1 MGKKPG
7 SSDVDVEAIAP
18 DKPTGKAASPGTQS
32 EPPLTQVLAVAVAAI
47 GGQPREGQQQMA
59 DAVEHSLLT
68 GEHLLVQAG
77 TGTGKSLAYLVPA
90 LLHHETVVVATA
102 TIALQTQLVDR
113 DLPAL
118 VDAIAP
124 VLGRRPTFA
133 VLKGRSNYLCLSRV
147 MDGGPSDPAAAGGSE
162 AMFDA
167 DELIEADAAAR
178 GLDANSSSPLAL
190 QARQLRAWA
199 EETDT
204 GDRLELM
211 TPVDDRVWRAFSVSG
226 RECMGQSCPQV
237 QDCFAELAREKA
249 RQADVVVTN
258 HSLLAIGALEN
269 VPVLPEHSAV
279 VVDEAHELIDRAT
292 SAATRELS
300 VASVERAAQRS
311 RRPAGRESAD
321 LLAEAA
327 GALADAYLTMEP
339 GRIERPVG
347 SLFTAISLVRDS
359 ARAVLSAMG
368 PATGG
373 TGDSSADAGARQ
385 VAKADLDELF
395 ETAGDLLA
403 LDEHTVAWLDVDER
417 RGRRLMMAPLSVAGL
432 LRKSLFANTTVVLTS
447 ATLQLG
453 GGFDALASS
462 VGLTGG
468 ADRSPGDKPL
478 RWTALDVGSPFDY
491 GKQGIC
497 YIASHLPARVG
508 RGGPQGLAPEFLDEV
523 VELISAAGGRTLG
536 LFSSK
541 WAAQLAAD
549 AVRTRVGVPLITQ
562 WDAPLPQ
569 LIDRFTAEPRTC
581 LFGTL
586 SLWQG
591 VDVPGYP
598 CTLVIIDKIPFPR
611 PDDPLVAARQ
621 RAVDDAG
628 RSGFMAVSVPRA
640 ALMLAQGAGRLIRTT
655 TDRGVVAI
663 LDPRLRTARYG
674 AYLMRSMPPFWIT
687 DDPAVVR
694 ASLTALDDVAT
705 IHEAEQSR

>member
-1 MGKKPG
+1 MGQ
-7 SSDVDVEAIAP
+7 
-18 DKPTGKAASPGTQS
+18 PTETDDDEPGTS
-32 EPPLTQVLAVAVAAI
+32 ATLDRVLEIAVGAI
-47 GGQPREGQQQMA
+47 GGQTREGQQQMA
-59 DAVEHSLLT
+59 AAVEHALLS

-124 VLGRRPTFA
+124 ALGRRPTFA

-147 MDGGPSDPAAAGGSE
+147 MDGPSDPAGAGGSE
-162 AMFDA
+162 AMFA
-167 DELIEADAAAR
+167 VDELVEPGAAAR
-178 GLDANSSSPLAL
+178 TIDESSASPMGQQVRA
-190 QARQLRAWA
+190 LRAWA
-199 EETDT
+199 DETQT
-204 GDRLELM
+204 GDRLELL

-249 RQADVVVTN
+249 READIVVTN

-300 VASVERAAQRS
+300 VSMVERAAQRS
-311 RRPAGRESAD
+311 RRPAGRDSAD
-321 LLAEAA
+321 LLVEAA
-327 GALADAYLTMEP
+327 GALADALLTREA
-339 GRIERPVG
+339 GRIERPDG
-347 SLFTAISLVRDS
+347 SLFTAITLVRDS

-368 PATGG
+368 PATSGP
-373 TGDSSADAGARQ
+373 GDSSPDAGARQ

-403 LDEHTVAWLDVDER
+403 LDERTVAWLEVDER
-417 RGRRLMMAPLSVAGL
+417 RGRRLLMAPLSVARL
-432 LRKSLFANTTVVLTS
+432 LRQSLFANSTVVLTS

-453 GGFDALASS
+453 GGFDALAAS
-462 VGLTGG
+462 VGLVTSGPG
-468 ADRSPGDKPL
+468 AESEKADAKPM
-478 RWTALDVGSPFDY
+478 RWTSLDVGSPFDY
-491 GKQGIC
+491 ARQGIC
-497 YIASHLPARVG
+497 YVAAHLPARTG
-508 RGGPQGLAPEFLDEV
+508 RQGSDGLPPEFLDEV
-523 VELISAAGGRTLG
+523 VELIGAAGGRTLG

-549 AVRTRVGVPLITQ
+549 AVRSRVGVPLITQ

-569 LIDRFTAEPRTC
+569 LIDQFTAEPRTC

-591 VDVPGYP
+591 VDVPGAA

-640 ALMLAQGAGRLIRTT
+640 ALLLAQGAGRLIRSTG
-655 TDRGVVAI
+655 DKGVVAI

-674 AYLMRSMPPFWIT
+674 AYLMRTMPDFWTTT
-687 DDPAVVR
+687 DPEVVR
-694 ASLTALDDVAT
+694 ASLRALDDVAT
-705 IHEAEQSR
+705 IDEAARSAPA